1 MSQPFLTVNDDPIS
15 LGQSLKY
22 LQASGKLQSFL
33 GEMLRQYVIEQALQ
47 SREDLNLNPAAIEQ
61 AVINFR
67 IERNLSDPQAFQ
79 QWLDQNRMTYSA
91 FHEQV
96 TSGFKRESLK
106 VSIVEPQ
113 LEEYF
118 QERKSFLDT
127 VILSRIVVEDQE
139 LANTLARKLSEDVSS
154 FEQLAREHSITNE
167 RHVNGMMGPVSQGT
181 LPDNIKESLAT
192 ATPGSLIGPVEI
204 ENRWC
209 LFRVEEFIEVSLD
222 DPKVKQRLQ
231 NELFE
236 RWVNEKLKTL
246 TVKMQIDG

>member
-33 GEMLRQYVIEQALQ
+33 GEMLRQYVIENELQ

-67 IERNLSDPQAFQ
+67 LERDLSDPQAFQ
-79 QWLDQNRMTYSA
+79 KWLDQNRMTYSA

-96 TSGFKRESLK
+96 TNGFKRETLK
-106 VSIVEPQ
+106 MSIVQPQ

-118 QERKSFLDT
+118 QERKPYLDT
-127 VILSRIVVEDQE
+127 VILSRIVVDEQE
-139 LANTLARKLSEDVSS
+139 LANTLARKIEAEGGN

-167 RHVNGMMGPVSQGT
+167 RHVNGMMGPVSQAT
-181 LPDNIKESLAT
+181 LPDNIKDALAT

-209 LFRVEEFIEVSLD
+209 LFRVEEMIEVSAED
-222 DPKVKQRLQ
+222 TKVKQRLQ

-246 TVKMQIDG
+246 TVKMQIDS